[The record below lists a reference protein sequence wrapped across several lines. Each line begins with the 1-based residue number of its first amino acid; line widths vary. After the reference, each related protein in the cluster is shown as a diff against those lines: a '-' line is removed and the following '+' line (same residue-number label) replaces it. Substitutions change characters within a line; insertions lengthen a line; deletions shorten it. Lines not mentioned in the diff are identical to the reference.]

1 MTLDPG
7 VPFGP
12 YAIIGV
18 LGEGGM
24 GTVYRAHDAKLNR
37 DVAIKVL
44 LPAVAND
51 PERLARFSR
60 EAHVLAALNHPNI
73 AHIYGVEEAGG
84 VRGLVM
90 ELVDGA
96 TLADRVANGAL
107 PLDEALPIVRQIAE
121 ALQAAHDR
129 GVIHRDLKPANIKL
143 QPDGTVKVLD
153 FGLAKAVD
161 VTAASLD
168 GGPTVSPTITSP
180 AMMTGIGTLLGTAA
194 YMSPEQAR
202 GQPADKRSDIW
213 AFGCVVYEMLTAH
226 RAFVG
231 DDVIDT
237 LAAVRHKQPDWTLLP
252 SQLSAALG
260 SVLRRCLEKDR
271 QRRLADISTVAF
283 VLDDLARGA
292 ERGSP
297 VTGRTRPRFRVLAA
311 TTLGVAVLAGV
322 AGFAVARLIQP
333 APARNGITRF
343 TIPLPARQRFTNA
356 GRQVLALSP
365 DGRRLVYV
373 ANGRLWIHSLDERDA
388 RALTDVDVGGIV
400 TPAFSPDGRS
410 VVFWRSGAL
419 SKVPAAGGTPVRV
432 AMTGASPP
440 FGVTWSS
447 DEILFADFPG
457 GPNTRSRVM
466 RVSAEGGTPE
476 IVAEAAPGD
485 LFYGPQRLPGGAI
498 LVTVA
503 KTVVNAAFLN
513 RWDQARIAVRLPSG
527 DERTIVPG
535 GSDGRYVAPDHLV
548 YAVGGIVFALPFDV
562 SRLQPTGPAL
572 AVIEGVSRASPA
584 TGAAQMAISSSGTLA
599 YIPGPASMVAG
610 TNRSLALFARDGN
623 ATPLPVP
630 ADAYEFP
637 RVSPA
642 SDRIVVATN
651 DGRDNI
657 VWLYD
662 LAGLADR
669 RRLTIGGRNRFPIW
683 SADGQRI
690 AFQSDRDGDR
700 GIFWQAIAGG
710 GAERLT
716 RADVST
722 EHIPGAWSA
731 DRGTLLFEVAG
742 NQTYALWAYSLAT
755 RTTAPLGDIRSRT
768 PITPAFSPDGKWLTY
783 HTQEFVSADDTSRGV
798 RDTVWV
804 RPYPF
809 TNDLYP
815 VASEGTS
822 HHPVWSRDGH
832 ELIYI
837 IGAGQ
842 IVSRDITLTPSFSV
856 GKSRLLESLL
866 MPTQP
871 PGALARSFDT
881 LAGGRIVSDSDP
893 LLQPDGSSATARTT
907 EIDIVLNWLDELSAR
922 VPRHR

>member
-1 MTLDPG
+1 MMLGPG

-90 ELVDGA
+90 EVVDGA

-180 AMMTGIGTLLGTAA
+180 AMITGIGTLLGTAA

-252 SQLSAALG
+252 SQLSAAFG

-388 RALTDVDVGGIV
+388 RALTDADVGGIV
-400 TPAFSPDGRS
+400 TPAFSPDSRF
-410 VVFWRSGAL
+410 VVFWRSGVL
-419 SKVPAAGGTPVRV
+419 SKVRRQAAR
-432 AMTGASPP
+432 
-440 FGVTWSS
+440 
-447 DEILFADFPG
+447 
-457 GPNTRSRVM
+457 RS
-466 RVSAEGGTPE
+466 A
-476 IVAEAAPGD
+476 
-485 LFYGPQRLPGGAI
+485 
-498 LVTVA
+498 
-503 KTVVNAAFLN
+503 
-513 RWDQARIAVRLPSG
+513 
-527 DERTIVPG
+527 
-535 GSDGRYVAPDHLV
+535 
-548 YAVGGIVFALPFDV
+548 
-562 SRLQPTGPAL
+562 
-572 AVIEGVSRASPA
+572 
-584 TGAAQMAISSSGTLA
+584 
-599 YIPGPASMVAG
+599 
-610 TNRSLALFARDGN
+610 
-623 ATPLPVP
+623 
-630 ADAYEFP
+630 
-637 RVSPA
+637 
-642 SDRIVVATN
+642 
-651 DGRDNI
+651 
-657 VWLYD
+657 
-662 LAGLADR
+662 
-669 RRLTIGGRNRFPIW
+669 
-683 SADGQRI
+683 
-690 AFQSDRDGDR
+690 
-700 GIFWQAIAGG
+700 
-710 GAERLT
+710 
-716 RADVST
+716 
-722 EHIPGAWSA
+722 
-731 DRGTLLFEVAG
+731 
-742 NQTYALWAYSLAT
+742 
-755 RTTAPLGDIRSRT
+755 
-768 PITPAFSPDGKWLTY
+768 
-783 HTQEFVSADDTSRGV
+783 
-798 RDTVWV
+798 
-804 RPYPF
+804 
-809 TNDLYP
+809 
-815 VASEGTS
+815 
-822 HHPVWSRDGH
+822 
-832 ELIYI
+832 
-837 IGAGQ
+837 
-842 IVSRDITLTPSFSV
+842 
-856 GKSRLLESLL
+856 
-866 MPTQP
+866 
-871 PGALARSFDT
+871 
-881 LAGGRIVSDSDP
+881 
-893 LLQPDGSSATARTT
+893 
-907 EIDIVLNWLDELSAR
+907 
-922 VPRHR
+922 